1 MASIMIVDDAAFMR
15 GMLRDILERGG
26 HQIVCEAT
34 NGEEAVRSFST
45 YKPDLVTMDITMP
58 YMDGVD
64 AVKEIVVKDP
74 AAKIVMCSAMGHQPM
89 IIRAVQAGAKDFIL
103 KPFRPERVLAAID
116 KVICS

>member
-1 MASIMIVDDAAFMR
+1 MAAIMIVDDTAFMR

-26 HQIVCEAT
+26 HQVVCEAT

-64 AVKEIVVKDP
+64 ALKAIVIRHP
-74 AAKIVMCSAMGHQPM
+74 SAKVVMCSAVGHQP
-89 IIRAVQAGAKDFIL
+89 IIIEAVQAGAKDFIL